1 MRRGMVVGVLVGVLA
16 LVAAGC
22 GGGDDNGG
30 GSASAAPE
38 TTAATTQI
46 PASTANT
53 RLRLRTRHLEP
64 AHRQP
69 GRGAVHR
76 VGVRSAAPAQR
87 EATRSA
93 VGGAPRAGPA
103 ARPAVPEGAGEEAR
117 LDMTSGA
124 EVKVEVTNQD
134 TIEHNFTFAE
144 AGAKQDVEGGEDAT
158 VTFTAPAAGSY
169 EFFCKY
175 HPSKMRGTV
184 TVT

>member
-1 MRRGMVVGVLVGVLA
+1 MPDAHAEGLATIHRRSMRRRYSTDVLVIGVLVGVLA

-22 GGGDDNGG
+22 GGGDDNGD
-30 GSASAAPE
+30 GSASAATE
-38 TTAATTQI
+38 TTAAPATTGGGGGETEIQLT
-46 PASTANT
+46 ASGTAWDKT
-53 RLRLRTRHLEP
+53 
-64 AHRQP
+64 
-69 GRGAVHR
+69 
-76 VGVRSAAPAQR
+76 S
-87 EATRSA
+87 
-93 VGGAPRAGPA
+93 
-103 ARPAVPEGAGEEAR
+103 

-144 AGAKQDVEGGEDAT
+144 AGANQDVEGGEDAT

-175 HPSKMRGTV
+175 HPSAMRGTV

>member
-1 MRRGMVVGVLVGVLA
+1 MRRGMVIGVLVGVLA

-30 GSASAAPE
+30 GGASATTAAPE
-38 TTAATTQI
+38 TTATTGGGGGETEIQLT
-46 PASTANT
+46 ASGTAWDKT
-53 RLRLRTRHLEP
+53 
-64 AHRQP
+64 
-69 GRGAVHR
+69 
-76 VGVRSAAPAQR
+76 S
-87 EATRSA
+87 
-93 VGGAPRAGPA
+93 
-103 ARPAVPEGAGEEAR
+103 

-144 AGAKQDVEGGEDAT
+144 AGANQDVEGGEDAT

-175 HPSKMRGTV
+175 HPSAMRGTV
-184 TVT
+184 TVA